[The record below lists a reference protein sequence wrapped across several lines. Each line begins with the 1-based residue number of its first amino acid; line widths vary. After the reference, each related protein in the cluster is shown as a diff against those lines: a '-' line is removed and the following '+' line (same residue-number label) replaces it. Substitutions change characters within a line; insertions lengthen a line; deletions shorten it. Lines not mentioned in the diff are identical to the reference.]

1 MVCRQQG
8 SFVKSNRSNGLTA
21 NALITLLNTAIMP
34 YVKIEVTRE
43 GVTREQKQTLIAGV
57 TQLITNVLD
66 KDPHLT
72 HVVIQ
77 EVELDDWGYAG
88 EQVSVLREK
97 GITAKRNQ

>member
-1 MVCRQQG
+1 
-8 SFVKSNRSNGLTA
+8 
-21 NALITLLNTAIMP
+21 MP

-43 GVTREQKQTLIAGV
+43 GVTRKQKQELIDGV
-57 TQLITNVLD
+57 TKVVTEVLD

-77 EVELDDWGYAG
+77 EIELDDWGYAG

-97 GITAKRNQ
+97 GITANKSTN